1 MTMKDWIELI
11 KSTIRPFIIV
21 WGLIVYGICI
31 LIEVEIPPLLAG
43 LVSVV
48 IIEYFGERAIKR
60 FKEND
65 KEK

>member
-1 MTMKDWIELI
+1 MEDLSQFI
-11 KSTIRPFIIV
+11 KSLIRPFIIV
-21 WGLIVYGICI
+21 CGFILYSICI
-31 LIEVEIPPLLAG
+31 LTNVEVPPLLAG

-65 KEK
+65 RPSV